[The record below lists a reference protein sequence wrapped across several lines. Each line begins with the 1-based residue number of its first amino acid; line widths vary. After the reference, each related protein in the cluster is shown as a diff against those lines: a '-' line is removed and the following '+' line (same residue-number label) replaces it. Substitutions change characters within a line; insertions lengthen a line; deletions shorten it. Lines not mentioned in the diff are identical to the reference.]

1 MSAAPILRAQGLSKT
16 FPGRRGGADVRA
28 VDDVSLEVAPGETL
42 GVVGESGCGKSTLA
56 RLLLRLIDPSD
67 GRVEFDGTD
76 ITTLDRRALRPVRRR
91 IQAVFQDPYASLNS
105 RETIARIL
113 REPFDVHGITPPNGV
128 RERSAEL
135 LRQVGLD
142 AAVLSRRPGE
152 LSGGQLQRVAIA
164 RALTTDPALI
174 VADEPTS
181 ALDVSIQA
189 QILNL
194 LAEVRERTGVALVVI
209 SHNVQVIR
217 HISDRVAVMYLGRVA
232 ELGAARDLT
241 DDPLHPYTQ
250 ALLRA
255 VPHVDPAR
263 RKRVRSAAGDEP
275 PDPTHVPSGC
285 PFHPRCPAATE
296 VCRTTVPAWRELE
309 PARWVAC
316 HHAPAATRA
325 PERTTSSG
333 GAV

>member
-1 MSAAPILRAQGLSKT
+1 MSAPILRAQNLSKT
-16 FPGRRGGADVRA
+16 FPGRHGAPEVHA

-42 GVVGESGCGKSTLA
+42 GIVGESGCGKSTLA
-56 RLLLRLIDPSD
+56 RLLLRLLDPSA
-67 GRVEFDGTD
+67 GQVHFGGAD

-105 RETIARIL
+105 RDSIARIL
-113 REPFDVHGITPPNGV
+113 REPFEVHGISPPEGV
-128 RERSAEL
+128 RDRSAEL

-142 AAVLSRRPGE
+142 PAVLSRRPGE

-181 ALDVSIQA
+181 ALDVSVQA

-194 LAEVRERTGVALVVI
+194 LAEVRARTGVAMVFI
-209 SHNVQVIR
+209 SHNVHVIR
-217 HISDRVAVMYLGRVA
+217 HVSDRIAVMYLGRVI
-232 ELGAARDLT
+232 ELGPARGVT

-255 VPHVDPAR
+255 VTHVDPGR
-263 RKRVRSAAGDEP
+263 RTRRRTAPDGEP
-275 PDPTHVPSGC
+275 PDPSHVPPGC
-285 PFHPRCPAATE
+285 PFHPRCHAATDRCRDVVPDWCE
-296 VCRTTVPAWRELE
+296 VE
-309 PARWVAC
+309 PARRAAC
-316 HHAPAATRA
+316 HYAPTATRA
-325 PERTTSSG
+325 SQTTMQPG
-333 GAV
+333 GTV